1 MKILRDCA
9 SLAGPLQNIRYNR
22 CVRYTRRRYNRM
34 FVITDIHSF
43 FRRKE
48 ERERAMDVEDETT
61 QTSSPGGGWQGRLSA
76 FLHVHRG
83 SRASSRKSSRAS
95 DASDLS
101 ELGGPWLNLPLL
113 LLSNAVNMDPEELH
127 LTRESADVNIQV
139 SEATPEATT
148 PATPLPDAGGQARRK
163 SVYNF
168 PFFLRHQDAVETPD
182 DAASPPLTKRSLRS
196 SGTAQSLHPAM
207 AEDAKPKR
215 GSLIRRKRASSMK
228 IKPSSKSALG
238 KAESEP
244 LNGADVSILVTE
256 PSPETPSLV
265 PPLLRQQSESTVVHV
280 LVHRESEEYRDEEQR
295 TPSPTICVT
304 EDNPECHGANLTVTV
319 TPSDFCKPKE
329 EHQDS

>member
-1 MKILRDCA
+1 
-9 SLAGPLQNIRYNR
+9 
-22 CVRYTRRRYNRM
+22 
-34 FVITDIHSF
+34 
-43 FRRKE
+43 
-48 ERERAMDVEDETT
+48 MDVEDETT

-127 LTRESADVNIQV
+127 LARESHDVNIRV

-148 PATPLPDAGGQARRK
+148 PLTPLPDSAQPRRR

-182 DAASPPLTKRSLRS
+182 DTASPPAIKKPLKP
-196 SGTAQSLHPAM
+196 SGTTQSLHPAM
-207 AEDAKPKR
+207 AEEAKPKR
-215 GSLIRRKRASSMK
+215 GSLIRRKRASSVK
-228 IKPSSKSALG
+228 IKPSKNALG
-238 KAESEP
+238 KAESAP

-256 PSPETPSLV
+256 PSPETPSSV

-295 TPSPTICVT
+295 SERTTSPTICVT
-304 EDNPECHGANLTVTV
+304 DDNQECHDALTVTV
-319 TPSDFCKPKE
+319 TPSDCFDTNE